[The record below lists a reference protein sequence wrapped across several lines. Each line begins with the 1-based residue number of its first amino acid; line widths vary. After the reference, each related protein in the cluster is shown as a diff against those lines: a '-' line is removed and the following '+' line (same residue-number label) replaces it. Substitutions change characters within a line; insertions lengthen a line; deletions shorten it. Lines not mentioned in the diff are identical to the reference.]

1 MSRFKKIESNF
12 DEQRKMSNRHYD
24 FFKKLGYSENENLS
38 DANEEDIKYVENCFK
53 QHFEEYVIDDIQL
66 CSNNELWNRYRS
78 W

>member
-1 MSRFKKIESNF
+1 MWPVLRKLSQI
-12 DEQRKMSNRHYD
+12 EQRKMSDRHYD

-38 DANEEDIKYVENCFK
+38 DANEEDIKYVENFFK
-53 QHFEEYVIDDIQL
+53 QHFGEYVIDDIQL